1 MKSTEIRQFRDIIR
15 RLQRSIGWQA
25 KSDADCCGITIAQCH
40 ALLEIGNKKE
50 LSLTDLAGVLGL
62 DPSTLSRTIETMVTD
77 KLVNRNVN
85 PDDRRYVA
93 LSLSAK
99 GQAVFDRINQT
110 YDHYYQTVI
119 ARIPADKH
127 DQVMESISLLTQAV
141 IETERIL
148 KLHGG

>member
-1 MKSTEIRQFRDIIR
+1 MKSTEIRHFRDLIR

-40 ALLEIGNKKE
+40 ALLEIGKKE
-50 LSLTDLAGVLGL
+50 KLSLTDLAEVLEL
-62 DPSTLSRTIETMVTD
+62 DPSTLSRTIETMVAGG
-77 KLVNRNVN
+77 LVNRNVN

-99 GQAVFDRINQT
+99 GRAIFDRINQT
-110 YDHYYQTVI
+110 YDLYYQTVF

-127 DQVMESISLLTQAV
+127 DQLMESINLLTRAV
-141 IETERIL
+141 VETERISN
-148 KLHGG
+148 

>member
-1 MKSTEIRQFRDIIR
+1 MKSTEIRQFRDLIR

-40 ALLEIGNKKE
+40 ALLEIGNKQE
-50 LSLTDLAGVLGL
+50 LSLTDLAEVLGL
-62 DPSTLSRTIETMVTD
+62 DPSTLSRTIETMVAGG
-77 KLVNRNVN
+77 LVNRNVN

-99 GQAVFDRINQT
+99 GRATFDRINQT
-110 YDHYYQTVI
+110 YDHYYQTVF

-127 DQVMESISLLTQAV
+127 DQLMESFNLLTQAV
-141 IETERIL
+141 VETERISN
-148 KLHGG
+148 